1 MENESIFDTQSV
13 TATTMKKNKKII
25 NKLITGKNEII
36 LRKKCKDKKMEEND
50 FFKKLSELPK
60 KKSGRVK
67 ISEDNFKILSFN
79 EYDNITEKYNYNV
92 SQLKRMLSH
101 YKLKKGGNKEILV
114 ERLYKFLKYS
124 NFVVKI
130 QKVIRGFFIRKYIE
144 AHGEGFKHRDKC
156 VNQCDFVTLEDIK
169 EIPYNQ
175 YFSYRDE
182 DECIYG
188 FDICSLYNHIMRG
201 KQVSVNPYNRKPI
214 PRPVILTI
222 RKFLRLSHINKIKV
236 KIIVEDESENLSE
249 QKKFELDSLSLFQTI
264 NELGHYSDSKWF
276 TTLSRVQMI
285 RFIREL
291 HEIWTFR
298 ANLSVEVKRSI
309 VPPLG
314 NPFTNINLNTIQTN
328 PLNKIRTSTLEIIKT
343 LVKNGINNDSKG
355 LGAYYVLASLTLVN
369 IDAAAAMPW
378 LFEAVAYNTNI

>member
-1 MENESIFDTQSV
+1 MENESIFDTQPV

-130 QKVIRGFFIRKYIE
+130 QKVVRGFFLRKYIE

-182 DECIYG
+182 DDCIYG

-314 NPFTNINLNTIQTN
+314 NPFTNVNLNTIQTN

>member
-314 NPFTNINLNTIQTN
+314 NPFTNVNLNTIQTN